1 MFKSH
6 GTVLSVVLKGISVH
20 GAELLQSVLTQPRR
34 TWCNIKEDINPPPII
49 HKHTFYIQLAQMSFS
64 PFCFQPQRLSRGTHM
79 LVSAH
84 GCL

>member
-34 TWCNIKEDINPPPII
+34 TWCNTKEDINPLPII
-49 HKHTFYIQLAQMSFS
+49 HKQTSIIFTYSQPRCLFLHFAFS
-64 PFCFQPQRLSRGTHM
+64 LRG
-79 LVSAH
+79 
-84 GCL
+84 